1 MVLRSTRVVT
11 PEGTR
16 PATVA
21 VAGGTIDAVL
31 PYDTEV
37 PAGARLEDFGDDVL
51 LPGLVD
57 THVHVNDPGRTE
69 WEGFWTATRAA
80 AAGGITTLLDMPLNS
95 LPPTTTVENLRIKQ
109 QVAAPKAHVDTGF
122 WGGALPSNVKDLRPL
137 YEAGVFGFKCFLSP
151 SGVEEFPELDQEQL
165 ARSLAEIAGFG
176 GLLIVHAED
185 PHHLADAPQ
194 RPGPGTHPMS
204 ATASRPAPSGTAGAG
219 RFARPLLGAF
229 LVAAAVDLTGLLAG
243 LDTVHLV
250 AKPLLMPLLAA
261 YAAVRGG
268 PRPLIAA
275 LLFGWG
281 GDVFL
286 LADNDLAFL
295 LGMGSFA
302 VGHVCYLTLFG
313 RGQAR
318 TRASLAAGIAY
329 AVVLAVFLV
338 LIWSDLPAELRVP
351 VAGYSLLLTAM
362 AWRAGVLG
370 RYAAAGGAL
379 FLLSDALIATGIAE
393 WPRLPAPDFWVM
405 LTYIA
410 AQLLL
415 ALGVLRVGRG
425 GRP

>member
-1 MVLRSTRVVT
+1 
-11 PEGTR
+11 
-16 PATVA
+16 
-21 VAGGTIDAVL
+21 
-31 PYDTEV
+31 
-37 PAGARLEDFGDDVL
+37 
-51 LPGLVD
+51 
-57 THVHVNDPGRTE
+57 
-69 WEGFWTATRAA
+69 
-80 AAGGITTLLDMPLNS
+80 
-95 LPPTTTVENLRIKQ
+95 
-109 QVAAPKAHVDTGF
+109 
-122 WGGALPSNVKDLRPL
+122 
-137 YEAGVFGFKCFLSP
+137 
-151 SGVEEFPELDQEQL
+151 
-165 ARSLAEIAGFG
+165 
-176 GLLIVHAED
+176 
-185 PHHLADAPQ
+185 
-194 RPGPGTHPMS
+194 MS
-204 ATASRPAPSGTAGAG
+204 ATASRPARPETAGVG

-229 LVAAAVDLTGLLAG
+229 LVAAAVDLAGLLAG

-268 PRPLIAA
+268 PRLLIAA

-313 RGQAR
+313 RGRAASAR

-415 ALGVLRVGRG
+415 ALGVLRAGRVGRS
-425 GRP
+425 

>member
-1 MVLRSTRVVT
+1 
-11 PEGTR
+11 
-16 PATVA
+16 
-21 VAGGTIDAVL
+21 
-31 PYDTEV
+31 
-37 PAGARLEDFGDDVL
+37 
-51 LPGLVD
+51 
-57 THVHVNDPGRTE
+57 
-69 WEGFWTATRAA
+69 
-80 AAGGITTLLDMPLNS
+80 
-95 LPPTTTVENLRIKQ
+95 
-109 QVAAPKAHVDTGF
+109 
-122 WGGALPSNVKDLRPL
+122 
-137 YEAGVFGFKCFLSP
+137 
-151 SGVEEFPELDQEQL
+151 
-165 ARSLAEIAGFG
+165 
-176 GLLIVHAED
+176 
-185 PHHLADAPQ
+185 
-194 RPGPGTHPMS
+194 MS
-204 ATASRPAPSGTAGAG
+204 ATASRPAPSGTAGPG
-219 RFARPLLGAF
+219 RFARPLLGVF
-229 LVAAAVDLTGLLAG
+229 LLAAAVDLAGLLAG

-268 PRPLIAA
+268 PRLLIAA

-313 RGQAR
+313 RARAR

-329 AVVLAVFLV
+329 AVVLAAFLV

-393 WPRLPAPDFWVM
+393 WPRLPTPDFWVM
-405 LTYIA
+405 LTYIT

-415 ALGVLRVGRG
+415 ALGVLRAGRA

>member
-1 MVLRSTRVVT
+1 
-11 PEGTR
+11 
-16 PATVA
+16 
-21 VAGGTIDAVL
+21 
-31 PYDTEV
+31 
-37 PAGARLEDFGDDVL
+37 
-51 LPGLVD
+51 
-57 THVHVNDPGRTE
+57 
-69 WEGFWTATRAA
+69 
-80 AAGGITTLLDMPLNS
+80 
-95 LPPTTTVENLRIKQ
+95 
-109 QVAAPKAHVDTGF
+109 
-122 WGGALPSNVKDLRPL
+122 
-137 YEAGVFGFKCFLSP
+137 
-151 SGVEEFPELDQEQL
+151 
-165 ARSLAEIAGFG
+165 
-176 GLLIVHAED
+176 
-185 PHHLADAPQ
+185 
-194 RPGPGTHPMS
+194 MS
-204 ATASRPAPSGTAGAG
+204 AAASRPARPETAGPG

-229 LVAAAVDLTGLLAG
+229 LVAAAVDLAGLLAG

-268 PRPLIAA
+268 PRLLIAA

-313 RGQAR
+313 RGRAASAR

-370 RYAAAGGAL
+370 PYAAAGGAL

-415 ALGVLRVGRG
+415 ALGVLRAGRA
-425 GRP
+425 GRS